1 MNQSSKKSKW
11 GMNERGFTMAELLIG
26 SAISLI
32 MLGLV
37 AGIISSQK
45 NTFSRQ
51 SQLGQMQANG
61 RASVDFIT
69 RSVQNAGYNVTRG
82 KRFLAASDHYITM
95 VFDDDNDG
103 TIQNDEVMT
112 YAVSNPDNST
122 LSPPFSINPYFDDDG
137 DGEVDSTETR
147 PYSISLGLENPPFHF
162 YRITPDQGTSDVT
175 KSKVA
180 RNIDN
185 LIIRYWDKNGDPLP
199 IDVATDADE
208 NPVPPYTLLASELNE
223 IRKVTIEVVT
233 RSKDEDPNENYV
245 NSGTYYTGSVATAG
259 GTTAYSD
266 RYHRETYTAVTSPR
280 NLVTAPWGK
289 INLVANPTPV
299 NCPDTSTTI
308 TASVLDSEGTGI
320 DGLNVNFNTS
330 DGTVSPTIS
339 SPTSSAGE
347 TTTTLTYD
355 WSSPSVTATLS
366 ANTLI
371 DVDGEEYPVFSAIPV
386 SFESGTGIFQDN
398 FESGNSDD
406 WTEGGTANWNVAA
419 GQYKTA
425 SNGFAFSRNGCAAW
439 QDYVAQVDI
448 KRNGSLGSSGEYVSL
463 VLRYQNDN
471 QYYMA
476 KISCSSNCSG
486 GNPNDDL
493 YVLELVSYDSGETT
507 LISSS
512 TFTFTNNTYYTLM
525 ASANGDELKAKFWV
539 AGTAEPAAW
548 DITITNTDY
557 SQGEIALT
565 TITST
570 TTFDEVVVT
579 PAS

>member
-1 MNQSSKKSKW
+1 MIQSSKKSRW
-11 GMNERGFTMAELLIG
+11 EMNESGFTMAELLIG
-26 SAISLI
+26 SAISLLL
-32 MLGLV
+32 LGLV

-45 NTFSRQ
+45 STFSRQ

-61 RASVDFIT
+61 RASVDFVT
-69 RSVQNAGYNVTRG
+69 RSVQNAGFNVTRG

-103 TIQNDEVMT
+103 AIQNDEVMT

-122 LSPPFSINPYFDDDG
+122 LTSFSINPYFDDDG
-137 DGEVDSTETR
+137 DGTVDSSETR
-147 PYSISLGLENPPFHF
+147 TYSISLGLENPPFNF
-162 YRITPDQGTSDVT
+162 YRITPNQGSTDVT

-185 LIIRYWDKNGDPLP
+185 LIIRYWDKDGDPLP
-199 IDVATDADE
+199 ADVTTDADE
-208 NPVPPYTLLASELNE
+208 NPVPPYTLAASELNE
-223 IRKVTIEVVT
+223 IRKVTIEIVT

-259 GTTAYSD
+259 GTTSYSD

-289 INLVANPTPV
+289 INLVANPTPII
-299 NCPDTSTTI
+299 CPDNSTTI
-308 TASVLDSEGTGI
+308 TASVLDSEGSGI
-320 DGLNVNFNTS
+320 DGVSVNFNTS
-330 DGTVSPTIS
+330 DGTA
-339 SPTSSAGE
+339 SPTSSTTGSTGE

-371 DVDGEEYPVFSAIPV
+371 DVDGEDYPVFSAIPV
-386 SFESGTGIFQDN
+386 SFESGTGIFQD
-398 FESGNSDD
+398 FFDDGNSDD
-406 WTEGGTANWNVAA
+406 WTEGGTANWNVASQ
-419 GQYKTA
+419 QYKTA
-425 SNGFAFSRNGCAAW
+425 SNGFASSRNGCASW
-439 QDYVAQVDI
+439 QDYEAQVDI
-448 KRNGSLGSSGEYVSL
+448 KRNGSLGSTEYVSL

-476 KISCSSNCSG
+476 KISCSSNCG
-486 GNPNDDL
+486 GGPNDDT
-493 YVLELVSYDSGETT
+493 YVLELVSFDSVETT
-507 LISSS
+507 LVSS
-512 TFTFTNNTYYTLM
+512 TPFDFDNNTYYTLK
-525 ASANGDELKAKFWV
+525 AEVVGDELNAKFWDKDN
-539 AGTAEPAAW
+539 TAEPTDW
-548 DITITNTDY
+548 DITVTDTSY

-570 TTFDEVVVT
+570 TTFDNVKVT
-579 PAS
+579 PTS

>member
-1 MNQSSKKSKW
+1 
-11 GMNERGFTMAELLIG
+11 MNESGFTMTELLVG

-32 MLGLV
+32 LLALV

-45 NTFSRQ
+45 STFSRQ

-61 RASVDFIT
+61 RASIDFVT

-112 YAVSNPDNST
+112 YAVSNPDSST
-122 LSPPFSINPYFDDDG
+122 LSTPFSISPYFDDDG
-137 DGEVDSTETR
+137 DGEVDSSETR
-147 PYSISLGLENPPFHF
+147 TYQISLGLENPPFHF
-162 YRITPDQGTSDVT
+162 YRITPDQGTSAVT

-185 LIIRYWDKNGDPLP
+185 LIIRYWDKNGNPLP
-199 IDVATDADE
+199 EDVATDADE
-208 NPVPPYTLLASELNE
+208 NPIPPYTLAASELNE

-233 RSKDEDPNENYV
+233 KSKDEDPNVNYV
-245 NSGTYYTGSVATAG
+245 NSGTYYTGSVATLG

-289 INLVANPTPV
+289 INLVANPTPI

-330 DGTVSPTIS
+330 DGTVSPTTS
-339 SPTSSAGE
+339 SPTSSTGE

-386 SFESGTGIFQDN
+386 SFESGTGIFQEFFTD
-398 FESGNSDD
+398 GDSDG
-406 WTEGGTANWNVAA
+406 WTEGGTANWNVASQ
-419 GQYKTA
+419 QYKTA
-425 SNGFAFSRNGCAAW
+425 SNGFASSRNGCASW
-439 QDYVAQVDI
+439 QDYEAQVDI
-448 KRNGSLGSSGEYVSL
+448 KRNGSLGLNDYVSL

-476 KISCSSNCSG
+476 KISCSSNCG
-486 GNPNDDL
+486 GSPNDDL
-493 YVLELVSYDSGETT
+493 YVLELVIYDSVETV
-507 LISSS
+507 LVSS
-512 TFTFTNNTYYTLM
+512 TTFSFENNTYYTLK
-525 ASANGDELKAKFWV
+525 ASANGDELNAKFWKESD
-539 AGTAEPAAW
+539 TEPTDW
-548 DITITNTDY
+548 DITATDTSY

-570 TTFDEVVVT
+570 TTFDNVIVT

>member
-1 MNQSSKKSKW
+1 MDQSSKKSRWK
-11 GMNERGFTMAELLIG
+11 MNESGFTMAELLIG
-26 SAISLI
+26 SAVSLI

-45 NTFSRQ
+45 STFSRQ

-61 RASVDFIT
+61 RASVDFVT

-82 KRFLAASDHYITM
+82 KRFLAASDNYITM

-112 YAVSNPDNST
+112 YAVSNPDNT
-122 LSPPFSINPYFDDDG
+122 AATIFSITPFFDDDG
-137 DGEVDSTETR
+137 DGEVESSESRTY
-147 PYSISLGLENPPFHF
+147 PISLGLDNPPFHF
-162 YRITPDQGTSDVT
+162 YRITPNQGSTDVT
-175 KSKVA
+175 NSKVA

-185 LIIRYWDKNGDPLP
+185 LIIRYWDKNGNPLP
-199 IDVATDADE
+199 DNVTTDADE
-208 NPVPPYTLLASELNE
+208 NPVPPYTLATSELNE

-245 NSGTYYTGSVATAG
+245 NSGTYYTGSIATAG
-259 GTTAYSD
+259 GTNTFSD

-289 INLVANPTPV
+289 ISLVANPTPIS
-299 NCPDTSTTI
+299 CPDDSTTI
-308 TASVLDSEGTGI
+308 TANVVDSDGELIIDDTDVNFTSSEGT
-320 DGLNVNFNTS
+320 L
-330 DGTVSPTIS
+330 SPTTMGTGASGQAS
-339 SPTSSAGE
+339 SV
-347 TTTTLTYD
+347 LTYD
-355 WSSPSVTATLS
+355 WSSPSVTATVS
-366 ANTLI
+366 ASALI
-371 DVDGEEYPVFSAIPV
+371 DVDGEGFPVFNAIPV
-386 SFESGTGIFQDN
+386 SFESGTGIFQDD

-425 SNGFAFSRNGCAAW
+425 SNGFAFSRSGCAAW
-439 QDYVAQVDI
+439 QDYEAQVDI
-448 KRNGSLGSSGEYVSL
+448 KRNGSLGLTEYVSL

-493 YVLELVSYDSGETT
+493 YVLELVHYDSVETT
-507 LISSS
+507 LVSSA
-512 TFTFTNNTYYTLM
+512 TFAFTNNTYYTLK
-525 ASANGDELKAKFWV
+525 ASAVGDELNAKFWDPD
-539 AGTAEPAAW
+539 TAEPATW
-548 DITITNTDY
+548 DITATNTAY

-570 TTFDEVVVT
+570 TTFDNVVVT

>member
-1 MNQSSKKSKW
+1 MNQSSKNSRW

-45 NTFSRQ
+45 STFSRQ
-51 SQLGQMQANG
+51 NQLGQMQANG
-61 RASVDFIT
+61 RASVDFVT
-69 RSVQNAGYNVTRG
+69 RSVQNAGFNVTRG

-122 LSPPFSINPYFDDDG
+122 LTSFSIDPFFDDDG
-137 DGEVDSTETR
+137 DGAVDSTETR
-147 PYSISLGLENPPFHF
+147 TYSISMGLENPPFHF

-199 IDVATDADE
+199 ADVTTDADE
-208 NPVPPYTLLASELNE
+208 NPVPPYTLASSELNE

-233 RSKDEDPNENYV
+233 RSKDEDPNESYV

-259 GTTAYSD
+259 GTTSYSD
-266 RYHRETYTAVTSPR
+266 RYRRETYTAVTSPR

-289 INLVANPTPV
+289 ISLVANPTPIS
-299 NCPDTSTTI
+299 CPDDSTAI
-308 TASVLDSEGTGI
+308 TADVIDSDGEKISYNTDVNFTTSEGT
-320 DGLNVNFNTS
+320 LSPATN
-330 DGTVSPTIS
+330 GTGS
-339 SPTSSAGE
+339 SGAAS
-347 TTTTLTYD
+347 TTLTYD
-355 WSSPSVTATLS
+355 WSSPSVTATVS
-366 ANTLI
+366 ASALI
-371 DVDGEEYPVFSAIPV
+371 DVDGVDYPVFNAIPV
-386 SFESGTGIFQDN
+386 SFESGTGIF
-398 FESGNSDD
+398 SDDFSDGDTSD
-406 WTEGGTANWNVAA
+406 WTEGGAANWNITAS
-419 GQYKTA
+419 QYKTS
-425 SNGFAFSRNGCAAW
+425 SNGFAWSLNGCAAW

-448 KRNGSLGSSGEYVSL
+448 QRNGSLAADESISL
-463 VLRYQNDN
+463 VFRYQDAD

-476 KISCSSNCSG
+476 KVSCSSNCG
-486 GNPNDDL
+486 GSPNDDV
-493 YVLELVSYDSGETT
+493 YVLELVNYDSVETS
-507 LISSS
+507 LVSS
-512 TFTFTNNTYYTLM
+512 TTFDFDNNEYYTLK
-525 ASANGDELKAKFWV
+525 AEAVGDELNAKFWQTSV
-539 AGTAEPAAW
+539 TEPTDW
-548 DITITNTDY
+548 DITVTDTAY

-565 TITST
+565 TNTST
-570 TTFDEVVVT
+570 STFDNVVVT

>member
-1 MNQSSKKSKW
+1 
-11 GMNERGFTMAELLIG
+11 MNESGFTMAELLIG
-26 SAISLI
+26 SAISLLL
-32 MLGLV
+32 LGLV

-45 NTFSRQ
+45 STFSRQ

-61 RASVDFIT
+61 RASVDFVT
-69 RSVQNAGYNVTRG
+69 RSVQNAGFNVTRG

-103 TIQNDEVMT
+103 AIQNDEVMT

-122 LSPPFSINPYFDDDG
+122 LTSFSINPYFDDDG
-137 DGEVDSTETR
+137 DGTVDSSETR
-147 PYSISLGLENPPFHF
+147 TYSISLGLENPPFNF
-162 YRITPDQGTSDVT
+162 YRITPNQGSTDVT

-185 LIIRYWDKNGDPLP
+185 LIIRYWDKDGDPLP
-199 IDVATDADE
+199 ADVTTDADE
-208 NPVPPYTLLASELNE
+208 NPVPPYTLAASELNE
-223 IRKVTIEVVT
+223 IRKVTIEIVT

-259 GTTAYSD
+259 GTTSYSD

-289 INLVANPTPV
+289 INLVANPTPII
-299 NCPDTSTTI
+299 CPDNSTTI
-308 TASVLDSEGTGI
+308 TASVLDSEGSGI
-320 DGLNVNFNTS
+320 DGVSVNFNTS
-330 DGTVSPTIS
+330 DGTA
-339 SPTSSAGE
+339 SPTSSTTGSTGE

-371 DVDGEEYPVFSAIPV
+371 DVDGEDYPVFSAIPV
-386 SFESGTGIFQDN
+386 SFESGTGIFQD
-398 FESGNSDD
+398 FFDDGNSDD
-406 WTEGGTANWNVAA
+406 WTEGGTANWNVASQ
-419 GQYKTA
+419 QYKTA
-425 SNGFAFSRNGCAAW
+425 SNGFASSRNGCASW
-439 QDYVAQVDI
+439 QDYEAQVDI
-448 KRNGSLGSSGEYVSL
+448 KRNGSLGSTEYVSL

-476 KISCSSNCSG
+476 KISCSSNCG
-486 GNPNDDL
+486 GGPNDDT
-493 YVLELVSYDSGETT
+493 YVLELVSFDSVETT
-507 LISSS
+507 LVSS
-512 TFTFTNNTYYTLM
+512 TPFDFDNNTYYTLK
-525 ASANGDELKAKFWV
+525 AEVVGDELNAKFWDKDN
-539 AGTAEPAAW
+539 TAEPTDW
-548 DITITNTDY
+548 DITVTDTSY

-570 TTFDEVVVT
+570 TTFDNVKVT
-579 PAS
+579 PTS